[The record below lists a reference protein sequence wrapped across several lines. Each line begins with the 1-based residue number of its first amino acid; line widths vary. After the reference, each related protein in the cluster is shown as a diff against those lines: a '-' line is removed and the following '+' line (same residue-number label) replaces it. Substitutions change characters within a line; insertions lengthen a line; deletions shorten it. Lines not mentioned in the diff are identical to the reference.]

1 MLLRRLEHSLRNLFN
16 YFFRTLSAQNDN
28 VLFVPN
34 RNVLLTGARWGV
46 GNGPTRDD
54 TEGTRPAGCAE
65 ENQEEVNQS
74 AGSGRRG
81 GRQRTACA
89 AHAAKPETARRPSG
103 DSRWARPGI
112 EPKDSRREAPG
123 SDPNPE
129 PGSVPRLWAD
139 VGRRVLGG
147 QTRSASASRDS
158 AR

>member
-1 MLLRRLEHSLRNLFN
+1 M
-16 YFFRTLSAQNDN
+16 SAQNDN

-65 ENQEEVNQS
+65 ESQEEVNQS

-81 GRQRTACA
+81 GRERTACA
-89 AHAAKPETARRPSG
+89 AHAANPETARRPSG

-112 EPKDSRREAPG
+112 EPKDSRREAPA
-123 SDPNPE
+123 SVPIPE
-129 PGSVPRLWAD
+129 PEVYQGFGP
-139 VGRRVLGG
+139 
-147 QTRSASASRDS
+147 
-158 AR
+158 